1 MPVVPMQQILKH
13 AFDNRY
19 GVGDPDGEK
28 CEVIDNRSAG
38 RPVDCFR
45 VSDLETVL

>member
-19 GVGDPDGEK
+19 SVGAPGGEK
-28 CEVIDNRSAG
+28 CEVIENRSAA
-38 RPVDCFR
+38 RPAGGFR
-45 VSDLETVL
+45 ISDLEAVL